1 MMASYVSEVT
11 QFINQY
17 KKDHPNTEK
26 RQREGRGL
34 LWDKEIDLSYKSNTK
49 PLAYL
54 KSLTYITTNK
64 SC

>member
-17 KKDHPNTEK
+17 KKDHPDTEK

-34 LWDKEIDLSYKSNTK
+34 LCDKEIDLELQEQYKTARVPQK
-49 PLAYL
+49 PYV
-54 KSLTYITTNK
+54 YHNK
-64 SC
+64 